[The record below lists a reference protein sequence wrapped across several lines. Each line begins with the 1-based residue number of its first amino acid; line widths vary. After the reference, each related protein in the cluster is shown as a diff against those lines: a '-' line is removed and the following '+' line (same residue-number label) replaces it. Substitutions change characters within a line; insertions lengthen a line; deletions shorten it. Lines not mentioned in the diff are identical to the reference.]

1 MYLNLIA
8 KMNIIVKNNIYNGFY
23 GKLLLKI
30 DYQQRLYIRIVVDKS
45 VRKKNQHRFLSRTV
59 ADSQIP
65 IAVPI
70 GTVVDGEVST
80 TVLNNN
86 YC

>member
-45 VRKKNQHRFLSRTV
+45 VRKKINI
-59 ADSQIP
+59 DSYLELLRIVKYQ
-65 IAVPI
+65 
-70 GTVVDGEVST
+70 
-80 TVLNNN
+80 
-86 YC
+86 